1 MNVRELLNECGVDGR
16 DAGQHHHVTDGF
28 YGVDCPTCS
37 PGAGAYRLGISL
49 RGRAATCWICGR
61 LPYVD
66 TLAEVTGKPVG
77 WILANLDR
85 SGPPQAKVDKPRG
98 VLRVP
103 PQVGPLLPAHRK
115 YLKFRGFDPD
125 EIVETWGVGGI
136 GNFAGNLSWRL
147 YIPIHQGGKVVSW
160 TTRSIADMP
169 GWPSIV
175 TGSLVRYRNAPDR
188 DSAVSARDVLYG
200 ADKCRHAVIV
210 VEGQLDAWAIGPGAV
225 AVGGLGAS
233 MSQIAK
239 IAKFPVRV
247 LCLDSS
253 PEGARENDMFE
264 EWLRS
269 MPGETIRVTLE
280 TGKDAASADKSE
292 VEELRA
298 FLR

>member
-1 MNVRELLNECGVDGR
+1 M
-16 DAGQHHHVTDGF
+16 
-28 YGVDCPTCS
+28 
-37 PGAGAYRLGISL
+37 
-49 RGRAATCWICGR
+49 
-61 LPYVD
+61 PYVD

-115 YLKFRGFDPD
+115 YLEFRGFDPD

-136 GNFAGNLSWRL
+136 GNFAGNLSWRI

-169 GWPSIV
+169 GWPSIA

-200 ADKCRHAVIV
+200 ADKARHAVIV

-233 MSQIAK
+233 MSQLAQIGR
-239 IAKFPVRV
+239 FPLRV
-247 LCLDSS
+247 ICLDNTS
-253 PEGARENDMFE
+253 EGIDAGEEMARNLE
-264 EWLRS
+264 
-269 MPGETIRVTLE
+269 PYAGETVLVQLE
-280 TGKDAASADKSE
+280 TGKDAASASKAE
-292 VEELRA
+292 IEELRR
-298 FLR
+298 FLG